1 MTAPRAPPRVGLRTY
16 PPGPGSTPSIRHLLD
31 LLGIAVFAISGAL
44 AAGRKRLD
52 WLGVALI
59 AVVTAIG
66 GGTLRDLLL
75 DRHPIFW
82 IADSTY
88 LVVCLAATALTLVY
102 VQLRIPAFR
111 ALFVADALGLAFFT
125 IGGVQI
131 AEQAGLSGLL
141 AVLMGMI
148 TGVAGG
154 VARDVLCAEIPLIMR
169 RGQLYASAAI
179 AGAALYLGLERIG
192 LPRDTAA
199 LAGMAAI
206 AIVRF
211 AAIVWRLEL
220 PVLNLEEPE

>member
-1 MTAPRAPPRVGLRTY
+1 MTAPPAPPRVGLRTY
-16 PPGPGSTPSIRHLLD
+16 PPGPGSSPSIRHLLD

-44 AAGRKRLD
+44 AAGRKSLD
-52 WLGVALI
+52 WLGVTVI

-82 IADSTY
+82 IADPTY

-220 PVLNLEEPE
+220 PVLKLEEPG